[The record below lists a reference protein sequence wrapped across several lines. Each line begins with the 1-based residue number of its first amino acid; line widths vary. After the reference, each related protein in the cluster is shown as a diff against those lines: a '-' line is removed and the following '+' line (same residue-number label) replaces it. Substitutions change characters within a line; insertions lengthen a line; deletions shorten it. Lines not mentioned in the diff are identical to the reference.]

1 MAGVEMRALVWLVSA
16 SLAACAAQVAT
27 PRAPVAQPE
36 PTQPAPEPVSEPVSV
51 APAATDMTLVTTTN
65 TSSSGAEGD
74 VLGVIERGG
83 LVAIIDAGLGRLF
96 QRLQVSPSLKK
107 GRFVGF
113 QITSLHPDWAVSTL
127 QAGDVVTALNG
138 MPIERPEQA
147 MAAFESLRTAEQL
160 AVELLRAG
168 TPVTLRYR
176 IE

>member
-1 MAGVEMRALVWLVSA
+1 
-16 SLAACAAQVAT
+16 
-27 PRAPVAQPE
+27 
-36 PTQPAPEPVSEPVSV
+36 
-51 APAATDMTLVTTTN
+51 MTLVTTAN
-65 TSSSGAEGD
+65 ASASGAERD
-74 VLGVIERGG
+74 VLGVIEREG
-83 LVAIIDAGLGRLF
+83 LVAIVDAGLGHLF

-113 QITSLHPDWAVSTL
+113 QITSLHPDWSVSTL

-160 AVELLRAG
+160 VVDLLRAG